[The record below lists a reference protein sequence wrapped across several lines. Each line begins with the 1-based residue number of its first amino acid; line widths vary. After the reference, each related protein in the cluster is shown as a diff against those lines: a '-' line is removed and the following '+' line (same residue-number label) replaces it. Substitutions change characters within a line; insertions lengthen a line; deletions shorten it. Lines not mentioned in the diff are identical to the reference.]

1 MPIFNVHIAL
11 VPTLEPSMSCDDLL
25 FRRAWLILLVAYNFW
40 WGRECVIV
48 NQALSVTDILSSLFL
63 LPAKSNSASAVTHHI
78 GSFSLLLSLFANPPQ
93 VSHPL
98 TLDIRVR
105 ITIGR
110 SAYLIIA
117 ACPSLHPSNAL
128 LPRFP
133 P

>member
-1 MPIFNVHIAL
+1 M
-11 VPTLEPSMSCDDLL
+11 
-25 FRRAWLILLVAYNFW
+25 
-40 WGRECVIV
+40 IV
-48 NQALSVTDILSSLFL
+48 NQALSVTDILLSLFL
-63 LPAKSNSASAVTHHI
+63 LPAKSNSASAVTHHT
-78 GSFSLLLSLFANPPQ
+78 GSFFLLLLSLFANPPQ

-117 ACPSLHPSNAL
+117 ACPSLHPSDAL

-133 P
+133 T